1 MALGQP
7 DIRGISAGLHLTVT
21 LPAGTEPT
29 VVQQALHQHGLAL
42 WGLRQ
47 HYQTGAAVD
56 GLVLG
61 FSRAAS
67 NFDDS
72 LTRLVSTL
80 RTVNVSTGVS

>member
-1 MALGQP
+1 
-7 DIRGISAGLHLTVT
+7 
-21 LPAGTEPT
+21 
-29 VVQQALHQHGLAL
+29 
-42 WGLRQ
+42 
-47 HYQTGAAVD
+47 VD

-72 LTRLVSTL
+72 LTRLVSTV